1 MSWTLQ
7 AISDELQGQEVE
19 IKQDM
24 LVGRHQDCD
33 LVLQSSA
40 ISRRHAAFSVRDDQ
54 LWLTDLNSSNGT
66 FVNDLKIAQE
76 TLLTQ
81 GDIVQFAN
89 LKFALLAENV
99 DLVIDESLELPE
111 LPNQVEQGSHAEKM
125 HEQGMPSLTER
136 SAETTVNREGMPQ
149 HVAVPKP
156 APIPEGV
163 DIHAKAEPTPMPA
176 EQPVSRVEQEVEQQ
190 KNASVGLITIVVIII
205 LAILAFVFFK

>member
-1 MSWTLQ
+1 MSWILQ

-19 IKQDM
+19 VKQDM

-40 ISRRHAAFSVRDDQ
+40 ISRRHAAFSVRDEQ

-66 FVNDLKIAQE
+66 FVNDARIAQE

-89 LKFALLAENV
+89 LKFALLAENA
-99 DLVIDESLELPE
+99 DLLIDENLDIAAGQTAAD
-111 LPNQVEQGSHAEKM
+111 NHAQKM
-125 HEQGMPSLTER
+125 NEQGMPSLTER
-136 SAETTVNREGMPQ
+136 SAETAVNHEGMPQ

-163 DIHAKAEPTPMPA
+163 DPHAKAEPTPIPV

-190 KNASVGLITIVVIII
+190 KNVSVGLMTIIVIII
-205 LAILAFVFFK
+205 LAVLAFVFFK

>member
-7 AISDELQGQEVE
+7 AISDELQGQEIEV
-19 IKQDM
+19 KQDM

-40 ISRRHAAFSVRDDQ
+40 ISRRHAALNVRDDQ

-66 FVNDLKIAQE
+66 FVNDLRIAQE

-89 LKFALLAENV
+89 LKFALLAENT
-99 DLVIDESLELPE
+99 DLVIDENLELPKAASQTE
-111 LPNQVEQGSHAEKM
+111 SDNHAQKM
-125 HEQGMPSLTER
+125 SEQGMPSLTER
-136 SAETTVNREGMPQ
+136 SAETTVSREGMPQ
-149 HVAVPKP
+149 QVSVPKP

-163 DIHAKAEPTPMPA
+163 DPHAKAEPTPVPIEPPA
-176 EQPVSRVEQEVEQQ
+176 SRVEQEVEQQ
-190 KNASVGLITIVVIII
+190 KNVSVGLMTIIAIII
-205 LAILAFVFFK
+205 LVVLAFVFFK